1 MAYALASQS
10 FLLQS
15 NSLGIGLSLL
25 FQVNRGNH
33 GLELLLSS
41 SPQSSQKRGGGG
53 GGGGG
58 GVQVG
63 LDILETNMSPQR
75 TRTSHLSIIR
85 VLSNPQK
92 AALLPL
98 GSYSSYR
105 LVGKMY

>member
-41 SPQSSQKRGGGG
+41 SPQSSQKK
-53 GGGGG
+53 GG